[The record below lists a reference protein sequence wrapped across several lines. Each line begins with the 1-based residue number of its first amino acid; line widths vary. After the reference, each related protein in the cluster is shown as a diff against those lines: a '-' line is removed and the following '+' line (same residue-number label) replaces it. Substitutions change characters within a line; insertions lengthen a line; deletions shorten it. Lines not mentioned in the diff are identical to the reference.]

1 MMSKPLYPIPD
12 YQVLTYISDDPWNPT
27 AADNAEWLRR
37 FKRDFG
43 ITGESN
49 LA

>member
-1 MMSKPLYPIPD
+1 M
-12 YQVLTYISDDPWNPT
+12 LTIRSDDPWNFT

-43 ITGESN
+43 IGVSN
-49 LA
+49 ETNG